1 MWRTALAMGMSV
13 AALVWPAIALIFVF
27 LIVPALWELLF
38 GPSGAAYGAIG
49 ALVLVVWG
57 SVKFNGWAD
66 RLSGLAD
73 GSRGAA
79 PSKIEPDVPANW
91 PEYNAAIA
99 RNKRWAFYRRTRQ
112 YDRLRELEEATEH
125 PRSGSAGR

>member
-1 MWRTALAMGMSV
+1 MWRIALSMGLSL
-13 AALVWPAIALIFVF
+13 AALVWPAVALIFVF
-27 LIVPALWELLF
+27 LIVPAVWELLF

-57 SVKFNGWAD
+57 SMKMTNVAD
-66 RLSGLAD
+66 RLSGM
-73 GSRGAA
+73 GESRRSGKTATVEVEA
-79 PSKIEPDVPANW
+79 SPDW

-112 YDRLRELEEATEH
+112 FERLRELDEEMASS
-125 PRSGSAGR
+125 RK